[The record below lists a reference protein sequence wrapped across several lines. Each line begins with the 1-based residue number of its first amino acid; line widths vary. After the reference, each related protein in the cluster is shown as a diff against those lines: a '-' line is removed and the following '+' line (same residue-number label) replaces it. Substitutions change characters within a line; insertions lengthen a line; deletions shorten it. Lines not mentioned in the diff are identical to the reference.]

1 MCGYMDDTKASLLAT
16 RPGVGTSG
24 VFPGL
29 KSKFREKIP
38 NAINVASKIENVKVV
53 KLKEVLR
60 LLLEADRLGRRR
72 AGLFE
77 AALCKLERRSQLRR
91 DN

>member
-1 MCGYMDDTKASLLAT
+1 MHWN
-16 RPGVGTSG
+16 GVGK
-24 VFPGL
+24 

-60 LLLEADRLGRRR
+60 LLLEAEIDLDAAEQDYLKRRF
-72 AGLFE
+72 ANWKGE
-77 AALCKLERRSQLRR
+77 VNYDEIIDALDIRSP
-91 DN
+91 DTHTEG